1 LEHQS
6 VREKFPTEDPIK
18 KRCLSCGVQFALS
31 GSGKRQ
37 KYCSKC
43 ARRGDGQGRG
53 LPASKTLKTKGAEE
67 HLWTPIPP
75 GPNRSPIQ
83 FTTPEGD
90 KGRIWVSDRKDREG
104 EDVYWRSAIAE
115 AKKRAASAA
124 MSEANRS
131 RFDSPVDLLNGRQ
144 RGRVKLRKAILDTE
158 LVPPLKGFLV
168 RLYFELEAPDI
179 GCGQRLVLCQ
189 FRGKKIRLYH
199 YREDGQWMRS
209 TTVRRDVFKDLV
221 AANKRRRI
229 KAQRPQLKLVVSNPP
244 KFDERVSDAA

>member
-1 LEHQS
+1 
-6 VREKFPTEDPIK
+6 
-18 KRCLSCGVQFALS
+18 
-31 GSGKRQ
+31 
-37 KYCSKC
+37 
-43 ARRGDGQGRG
+43 
-53 LPASKTLKTKGAEE
+53 LKTKGAEK

-90 KGRIWVSDRKDREG
+90 KGRIWVSDRKDRDG

-115 AKKRAASAA
+115 AKKEAAKAA
-124 MSEANRS
+124 KESKANRG
-131 RFDSPVDLLNGRQ
+131 RFHSAVDLVNGRL
-144 RGRVKLRKAILDTE
+144 RGKVELRKAILETE

-189 FRGKKIRLYH
+189 FRANKVYLYH
-199 YREDGQWMRS
+199 YREDGRWMRS
-209 TTVRRDVFKDLV
+209 TTIRRDVFKDLV
-221 AANKRRRI
+221 AANKRYRI

>member
-1 LEHQS
+1 M
-6 VREKFPTEDPIK
+6 K
-18 KRCLSCGVQFALS
+18 KKCLSCGAQFALS
-31 GSGKRQ
+31 GSGKLQ

-43 ARRGDGQGRG
+43 ARRGEGGGRG
-53 LPASKTLKTKGAEE
+53 LPASKALKTKGAQK

-90 KGRIWVSDRKDREG
+90 KGRIWLSDRKDRGG

-115 AKKRAASAA
+115 AKKEAALARKEN
-124 MSEANRS
+124 EANRS
-131 RFDSPVDLLNGRQ
+131 RFDNPVDLVNGRL
-144 RGRVKLRKAILDTE
+144 RGKVDLRKSILETE

-189 FRGKKIRLYH
+189 FRGNKVCLYH
-199 YREDGQWMRS
+199 YRVDGQWMRS
-209 TTVRRDVFKDLV
+209 TTVPRDVFRGLV
-221 AANKRRRI
+221 AANKRYRI
-229 KAQRPQLKLVVSNPP
+229 KARRPHLKLVISNPP
-244 KFDERVSDAA
+244 KLDEGVSDAA